1 MRKRLIKIGHSK
13 GLIISK
19 EMLDLLEI
27 DDEVRMEIAGNT
39 LMIASPD
46 IGPVE
51 LEASLA
57 YIVSKRERATVYQKL
72 AP

>member
-13 GLIISK
+13 GLLISK

-46 IGPVE
+46 IGPAE

-57 YIVSKRERATVYQKL
+57 YIVSKRERATVYQNL
-72 AP
+72 AT